1 MAKNILHCSFC
12 GRSRDEV
19 KILIAGQEGHI
30 CENCVEHAREII
42 DQELMVRDDK
52 SANPSTFKLTVKKPV
67 EIKKFLD
74 EYVIGQ
80 DEAKKVLAV
89 AVYNHYKRLQYKSAE
104 VSTKDEIEIE
114 KSNIIMVGETGT
126 GKTLLAKTIAKLL
139 NVPFTIV
146 DATVFTEAG
155 YVGEDVESILTRL
168 LQVCNYDVAAAERGI
183 VYIDEIDKI
192 ARKSDNPSITR
203 DVSGEGVQQGM
214 LKLLEG
220 TDVLV
225 PPQGGRKHPEQK
237 LIKINTQNILFI
249 CGGAFDGI
257 DRIIARRVQTNT
269 IGFNVDK
276 EQQEMMKKNL
286 LKYVNAQDLKTF
298 GLIPELLGRLPVATH
313 LDPLDAVTLRAILT
327 EPKNA
332 LIKQYIRLFELEGI
346 KLTIEDEV
354 FDFMVEKAVEYKLGA
369 RGLRSICEGLLTD
382 AMFELPSSKEKFFNL
397 DIEYAKRKFDKSKL
411 SLLKVA

>member
-1 MAKNILHCSFC
+1 MAKTALHCSFC

-42 DQELMVRDDK
+42 DQELMVRTD
-52 SANPSTFKLTVKKPV
+52 APSPAQFKLNVKKPV
-67 EIKKFLD
+67 EVKKFLD

-80 DEAKKVLAV
+80 DDAKRVLAV
-89 AVYNHYKRLQYKSAE
+89 AVYNHYKRLQQKPL
-104 VSTKDEIEIE
+104 DGDIEIE
-114 KSNIIMVGETGT
+114 KSNIVMVGETGT

-139 NVPFTIV
+139 NVPFAIV

-168 LQVCNYDVAAAERGI
+168 LQVCNYDVPAAERGI

-192 ARKSDNPSITR
+192 ARKGDNPSITR
-203 DVSGEGVQQGM
+203 DVSGEGVQQGL

-237 LIKINTQNILFI
+237 LIKVNTHNILFI

-257 DRIIARRVQTNT
+257 DKVIARRVNTNA
-269 IGFNVDK
+269 IGFNVNK
-276 EQQEMMKKNL
+276 ELQENMKKNL
-286 LKYVNAQDLKTF
+286 LQYVNARDLKSF
-298 GLIPELLGRLPVATH
+298 GLIPELLGRLPVVTY
-313 LDPLDAVTLRAILT
+313 LNPLDRETLRSILVD
-327 EPKNA
+327 PKNA
-332 LIKQYIRLFELEGI
+332 LIKQYRKLFELEGI
-346 KLTIEDEV
+346 KLTIEDPV
-354 FDFMVEKAVEYKLGA
+354 LDFMVEKALEYKLGA
-369 RGLRSICEGLLTD
+369 RGLRSICESILTD
-382 AMFELPSSKEKFFNL
+382 AMFELPSTKETAL
-397 DIEYAKRKFDKSKL
+397 HVDLEYAENKFSKSKI